1 MELTGSLL
9 PINHQNAFPL
19 IWNQES
25 KMEVDQRTNN
35 QDPVAQ
41 IARLAMW
48 DDEADKV
55 VQSNHP
61 NMRQMLRDRNLDGE
75 DDGGFAKMLDFMDVI
90 EVHPPEMI
98 FLDEQK
104 TRELKN
110 PDGNPNA
117 TADEIDCFGQ
127 ENPGGCQY

>member
-1 MELTGSLL
+1 M
-9 PINHQNAFPL
+9 
-19 IWNQES
+19 
-25 KMEVDQRTNN
+25 
-35 QDPVAQ
+35 AQ

-110 PDGNPNA
+110 PDGNRMLPWMRLIA
-117 TADEIDCFGQ
+117 SGKRIR
-127 ENPGGCQY
+127 GCQY

>member
-1 MELTGSLL
+1 M
-9 PINHQNAFPL
+9 
-19 IWNQES
+19 
-25 KMEVDQRTNN
+25 
-35 QDPVAQ
+35 AQ

-98 FLDEQK
+98 FLMSRK
-104 TRELKN
+104 LVN
-110 PDGNPNA
+110 
-117 TADEIDCFGQ
+117 
-127 ENPGGCQY
+127 